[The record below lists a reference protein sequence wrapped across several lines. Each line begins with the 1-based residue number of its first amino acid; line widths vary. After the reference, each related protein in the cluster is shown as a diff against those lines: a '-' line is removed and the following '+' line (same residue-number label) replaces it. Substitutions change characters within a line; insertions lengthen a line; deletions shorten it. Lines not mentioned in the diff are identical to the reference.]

1 MALKHVGRVKQ
12 TKKKVIVAY
21 RVVPGDAESCIVV
34 PTESLMADE
43 HDALMKS
50 VESDA
55 GQNAYEFAEAMA
67 RSVLPDGRNMLAGFH
82 TTGKMIK
89 VSTSSIEMIP
99 DNKTSI
105 GLDELNRVIA
115 EQRGVSVEDL
125 AIQSNTK
132 KEEKRE
138 IVLEEKDF
146 DIPQETLQ
154 AAQAAAEQVLTDEE
168 LAAKY
173 RSDADRMY
181 KEAKRLR
188 EEAEK
193 LVPTKRKTKTE
204 ESA

>member
-21 RVVPGDAESCIVV
+21 RVVPNEPENCIVV
-34 PTESLMADE
+34 LTESLMAEE
-43 HDALMKS
+43 HDALIKS

-55 GQNAYEFAEAMA
+55 GQSAYEFAEAMA

-82 TTGKMIK
+82 TTGRMMK
-89 VSTSSIEMIP
+89 VPSASIEMTP
-99 DNKTSI
+99 DSKSVV
-105 GLDELNRVIA
+105 GLDELNRLIA
-115 EQRGVSVEDL
+115 EGKGVSVEDL
-125 AIQSNTK
+125 ALKSGA
-132 KEEKRE
+132 EAKRE
-138 IVLEEKDF
+138 VVLEETDL
-146 DIPQETLQ
+146 DVPVEAVE
-154 AAQAAAEQVLTDEE
+154 AAQVAAEQILTDDE

-173 RSDADRMY
+173 RSDADRLY

-193 LVPTKRKTKTE
+193 LSPTKRKTKTA